1 MVTDWRDERIAEQ
14 DARIAQLEAELAERD
29 RTIGKLT
36 VRLAELEEQLK
47 RTSKN
52 SSKPPSSDPPWL
64 LRGPKKPASGRKPG
78 GQPGHKKNERAV
90 LPPERVDETQD
101 IWPAHCEGCH
111 KPLTSQTRVEVGEV
125 VRHQVIEL
133 PAVRARVTEFRLH
146 TQRCPHC
153 ESATLAAVP
162 DGVSRSCFGP
172 RLTAIVA
179 LYTGVYRLS
188 KRTVVS
194 MLSDLFGID
203 MALGSV
209 TGCEQRTS
217 EVLAEPVAEARR
229 YVEEQPVVYADETGW
244 RQARVR
250 AWVWVA
256 VTSWVT
262 VFLVHA
268 RRTALAAQQLLG
280 RFAGILVTD
289 RWSAYR
295 GWSLSKRQLC
305 WAHLLR
311 YFKAFSECRGA
322 ARSVGE
328 KLLALTQDMF
338 TAWHRVRDG
347 TLVRS
352 TFRANMRPVQ
362 DEMKRLFELG
372 SQCGHS
378 KVEATCRD
386 ILALAPALWTFVRVA
401 GVEPTNNAAERA
413 LRSCVLMRKTSFG
426 THSEE
431 GSRFVERMLTVAATL
446 RQQKRNVVDYVTDAV
461 ERSIQGR
468 SIPSLLPTA
477 PAIHHTRPLAA

>member
-1 MVTDWRDERIAEQ
+1 MVKDWRDDHIAEQ
-14 DARIAQLEAELAERD
+14 DARIAQLEAQLAERD
-29 RTIGKLT
+29 RLIAKLT
-36 VRLAELEEQLK
+36 SRLAELEEQLG
-47 RTSKN
+47 RSSKN

-78 GQPGHKKNERAV
+78 GQPGHKKNERV
-90 LPPERVDETQD
+90 PLPPARVDETQEV
-101 IWPAHCEGCH
+101 WPAHCEGCH
-111 KPLTSQTRVEVGEV
+111 QPLTSERRVEVGEV
-125 VRHQVIEL
+125 VRHQVTEL

-146 TQRCPHC
+146 TQCCPSC
-153 ESATLAAVP
+153 GWATSAAIP
-162 DGVSRSCFGP
+162 EGVSRGCFGP
-172 RLTAIVA
+172 RLTAVVA
-179 LYTGVYRLS
+179 LCTGVYRLS
-188 KRTVVS
+188 KRTAIS
-194 MLSDLFGID
+194 MLSDLFGVE

-209 TGCEQRTS
+209 TACEQQTS
-217 EVLAEPVAEARR
+217 EVLAEPVAEACR
-229 YVEEQPVVYADETGW
+229 YVEEQPIAYADETGW

-250 AWVWVA
+250 TWVWVA
-256 VTSWVT
+256 VTSCVT

-268 RRTALAAQQLLG
+268 RRNAFAAQQLLG
-280 RFAGILVTD
+280 RFAGILVSD

-295 GWSLSKRQLC
+295 GWPLSKRQLC

-322 ARSVGE
+322 AHSVGE

-347 TLVRS
+347 TLSRS
-352 TFRANMRPVQ
+352 TFRTNMRPVQ
-362 DEMKRLFELG
+362 AEIERLLELG

-386 ILALAPALWTFVRVA
+386 LLALAPALWTFVRVA

-426 THSEE
+426 THSED
-431 GSRFVERMLTVAATL
+431 GSRFIERMLTVAATL

-461 ERSIQGR
+461 ERSLQGR
-468 SIPSLLPTA
+468 SIPSLLPTE
-477 PAIHHTRPLAA
+477 PIRHTRPLAA